1 MKKIPDFVKDKE
13 SAAKVGGLSEEVL
26 DTTDDFGIKLSSVS
40 RRDFMRIS
48 KQFGLTATYAA
59 VAGMGGVFSADALA
73 QTVNTKYQKKFGK
86 KAKHVLRQGSVFR
99 WEHTKVQRV
108 GIWEFCADIEERSDG
123 EIRIEIL
130 PGNSI
135 CAEPV
140 CIQKTLQGVLDI
152 GTASTQNA
160 SGIVPW
166 LNVLDY
172 PYMFQS
178 AGQIYHFLFNPK
190 SEKLFR
196 KVYRDKYKL
205 EFLWSL
211 CEMRQLF
218 MGLKWKN
225 KPPITSVGMIAGTKN
240 RVTNTQLG
248 RIAMQLMKL
257 NPVPVAWVE
266 TLDAMKSGL
275 IDGMETWTSANTA
288 FNMAPVTSQYVGLKF
303 IPGTEHTAIRTQT
316 LDKLGSRL
324 TDLVMESAFQAQ
336 ARVMY
341 NNEAGLITVSG
352 ETPNPAPDSIFGKY
366 GVVMNFFSDAA
377 LKEAEDM
384 ANPTR
389 PEYNTW
395 HEKLDKIGGYNTYE
409 EMKATV
415 RQYPKDK
422 LAIDVEPRRWW
433 LSA

>member
-1 MKKIPDFVKDKE
+1 MRKIPDFVKDKE
-13 SAAKVGGLSEEVL
+13 SAVRIGGLSDQVL
-26 DTTDDFGIKLSSVS
+26 DTTNDFGIKLSGVS

-48 KQFGLTATYAA
+48 KQFGLTATYLA
-59 VAGMGGVFSADALA
+59 VAGMGGIFSADALA
-73 QTVNTKYQKKFGK
+73 QTVNTTYKKNFGK
-86 KAKHVLRQGSVFR
+86 KAKHVLKMGTVYR
-99 WEHTKVQRV
+99 WEHTKIQRGGV
-108 GIWEFCADIEERSDG
+108 WEFAQDLEERTDG
-123 EIRIEIL
+123 EIRIEIF
-130 PGNSI
+130 GSNSI

-140 CIQKTLQGVLDI
+140 CIQKTLQGVLDF

-196 KVYRDKYKL
+196 KVYREKYKL
-205 EFLWSL
+205 EFLFSL

-218 MGLKWKN
+218 MGLKWKD
-225 KPPITSVGMIAGTKN
+225 KPPITNIGMIAGTKN

-275 IDGMETWTSANTA
+275 IDGMETWTTANTA
-288 FNMAPVTSQYVGLKF
+288 FNMTPVTSQYVGLKF

-324 TDLVMESAFQAQ
+324 ADIVMETAFQAQ
-336 ARVMY
+336 AKIMY
-341 NNEAGLITVSG
+341 NNEAALLSVSG
-352 ETPNPAPDSIFGKY
+352 EMPNPPKTTILGKY
-366 GVVMNFFSDAA
+366 GVVMNFFSDEA
-377 LKEAEDM
+377 LKEVEDM
-384 ANPTR
+384 ASPTK
-389 PEYNTW
+389 PEYDTW
-395 HEKLDKIGGYNTYE
+395 HKKLDKLGGYSTYA

-415 RQYPKDK
+415 REYPKDK

-433 LSA
+433 V